1 MRRRFELRPSKKKR
15 DEDDCIFRYNGDPRW
30 GEDKG
35 AREGD
40 RGGGPTRKA
49 HPQFQAPQPRFPASE
64 GRDHREEDA
73 EDRGVVR
80 V

>member
-1 MRRRFELRPSKKKR
+1 MRPKKKKKKMKKKR

-35 AREGD
+35 ACEGD
-40 RGGGPTRKA
+40 RGGGPTWKI
-49 HPQFQAPQPRFPASE
+49 HPQFQAPQPRFPASK
-64 GRDHREEDA
+64 GRDHREENA
-73 EDRGVVR
+73 EDRGVVW